1 MAIGGSMPAKSPA
14 SKKKKATAKKKAA
27 SKKIKVKKTPLY
39 KGKRKQ

>member
-1 MAIGGSMPAKSPA
+1 MPAKSPA